1 MILKSFEIKKLNLNI
16 NHLILFYGKN
26 EGLKNEALDIL
37 IKDKN
42 KISNYEEKEIL
53 DNENNFIE
61 NILSKSLFD
70 QEKFIIIKRATD
82 KILK

>member
-1 MILKSFEIKKLNLNI
+1 MILKSYELKKSNLNLKKFF
-16 NHLILFYGKN
+16 LFYGKN
-26 EGLKNEALDIL
+26 EGLKNEILDIL

-61 NILSKSLFD
+61 NILSKSLF
-70 QEKFIIIKRATD
+70 EKKNLLLLKELLIKF
-82 KILK
+82 